1 MSELPFFQAYQR
13 DVDRW
18 TEEHSEN
25 GYDEEMAFVT
35 SLQEAVTRIQDNV
48 PGGSPR
54 YGVELGI
61 KGLRH
66 VKMEPHS
73 KFAFLVFYV
82 AQADGSAKLARLAL
96 AEGDIPPLLRYLA
109 SEP

>member
-18 TEEHSEN
+18 TEEHGEH
-25 GYDEEMAFVT
+25 GDDEEMAFIM
-35 SLQEAVTRIQDNV
+35 SLQEAVTRIQENV

-54 YGVELGI
+54 YGIELRI

-66 VKMEPHS
+66 VKMEPHT

-82 AQADGSAKLARLAL
+82 EQEDGSAKLARLAL
-96 AEGDIPPLLRYLA
+96 SEGDIPPLLRYLA
-109 SEP
+109 TEP